1 MTENLSLFGWPLP
14 EPRDKAGRPEHEPT
28 DENRNK
34 VMLLVALKQ
43 PVKDIAA
50 ALGLTDKTLRK
61 HYSAQ
66 LAQRRVARLQLD
78 ATVWAKLYE
87 NVLANDTSAIKEFTR
102 RLDKHDVAELSATFG
117 AEQRGERRG
126 KPKGDGGPKRGK
138 KEQAQLDAERTLV
151 DGGEWGDDLVPG
163 SNGVN

>member
-28 DENRNK
+28 EENRNK

-66 LAQRRVARLQLD
+66 LAQRRIARLQLD

-102 RLDKHDVAELSATFG
+102 RLDKHDVAELSANFG
-117 AEQRGERRG
+117 ADTGRRRERA
-126 KPKGDGGPKRGK
+126 PAAPKRGK
-138 KEQAQLDAERTLV
+138 KEQAQHDAEQTLI
-151 DGGEWGDDLVPG
+151 DGGDWGEDLVPG
-163 SNGVN
+163 SNGAN

>member
-1 MTENLSLFGWPLP
+1 MDENLSLFGWPLP
-14 EPRDKAGRPEHEPT
+14 ELRDKAGRPEHEPT

-34 VMLLVALKQ
+34 VMLLVALKL

-50 ALGLTDKTLRK
+50 SIGLTDKTLRK

-102 RLDKHDVAELSATFG
+102 RLDKHDVAELSANFG
-117 AEQRGERRG
+117 ADTNRRRERA
-126 KPKGDGGPKRGK
+126 PSAPKRGK
-138 KEQAQLDAERTLV
+138 KEQAQYDAEQTLI
-151 DGGEWGDDLVPG
+151 DGGDWGEDLVPG
-163 SNGVN
+163 SNGAN